1 MTDQGAPLTIDPA
14 LDPAAMAKVF
24 RRLGRLHIPGFFAGD
39 GADRV
44 AKALAGP
51 DVPWIKTW
59 RTTGPSLDSD
69 MAQFEG
75 LSPESRAAFDA
86 EMKTAAAAGFCFQF
100 DAWRVSD
107 DIDRGI
113 RRGGALAPI
122 EAAHDFVNS
131 RAFLDF
137 VAILSGEPRGTY
149 ADTMASRYRPG
160 DFLSAHDDQM
170 KGKNRLLAYVLNF
183 TPLWRPDWGG
193 VLSFLDE
200 DGHVAEGY
208 TPCFNALN
216 IFAIPSAHAVSYVAP
231 FAGAHR
237 HAVTGWVRY

>member
-1 MTDQGAPLTIDPA
+1 MQLTIDPA

-39 GADRV
+39 GAEQV
-44 AKALAGP
+44 AEALAGP
-51 DVPWIKTW
+51 EVPWIKTW
-59 RTTGPSLDSD
+59 RTTGPSLDGD
-69 MAQFEG
+69 LAQFDG
-75 LSPESRAAFDA
+75 MTTDNRAAFDA
-86 EMKTAAAAGFCFQF
+86 DMKTAAADGFCFQF

-107 DIDRGI
+107 DIDKGV
-113 RRGGALAPI
+113 RRGGGLAPV
-122 EAAHDFVNS
+122 EAVHDFVNS

-137 VAILSGEPRGTY
+137 VAALTGETRGTF

-160 DFLSAHDDQM
+160 DFLSAHDDHVS
-170 KGKNRLLAYVLNF
+170 GKNRLFAYVLNF
-183 TPLWRPDWGG
+183 TPVWRADWGG

-208 TPCFNALN
+208 TPSFNALN

-231 FAGAHR
+231 YAGANR

>member
-1 MTDQGAPLTIDPA
+1 MQLTIDPV

-39 GADRV
+39 GADQV
-44 AKALAGP
+44 AVALAGP

-59 RTTGPSLDSD
+59 RTTGPSLDGD
-69 MAQFEG
+69 LARFDGMT
-75 LSPESRAAFDA
+75 PDNRAAFDA
-86 EMKTAAAAGFCFQF
+86 DMKTAAAAGFCFQF

-107 DIDRGI
+107 DIDRGV
-113 RRGGALAPI
+113 RRGGTLTPV
-122 EAAHDFVNS
+122 EAVHDLVNS
-131 RAFLDF
+131 RPFLDF
-137 VAILSGEPRGTY
+137 VAALTGEARGTF

-160 DFLSAHDDQM
+160 DFLSAHDDHVS
-170 KGKNRLLAYVLNF
+170 GKNRLFAYVLNF
-183 TPLWRPDWGG
+183 TPVWRADWGG

-208 TPCFNALN
+208 TPSFNALN

-231 FAGAHR
+231 YAGANR

>member
-1 MTDQGAPLTIDPA
+1 VQLSIDPA
-14 LDPAAMAKVF
+14 LDPASMAKVF
-24 RRLGRLHIPGFFAGD
+24 RRLGRLHIPDFFAGD

-44 AKALAGP
+44 TAALAGSQ
-51 DVPWIKTW
+51 VPWIKTW
-59 RTTGPSLDSD
+59 RTTGPSLDGD
-69 MAQFEG
+69 LAQFDG
-75 LSPESRAAFDA
+75 LTPENRAAFDA
-86 EMKTAAAAGFCFQF
+86 EMKTAAATGFCFQF

-107 DIDRGI
+107 DIDKGV

-122 EAAHDFVNS
+122 EAVHDFVNS
-131 RAFLDF
+131 AAFLGF
-137 VAILSGEPRGTY
+137 VAALTGERRGTF

-160 DFLSAHDDQM
+160 DFLSAHDDHIS
-170 KGKNRLLAYVLNF
+170 GKNRLFAYVLNF
-183 TPLWRPDWGG
+183 TPVWRPDWGG

-208 TPCFNALN
+208 TPSFNALN